1 MTFSKENADDLNDI
15 SKNGYVEWEDLH
27 YTSVNHRLKKY
38 YNSLIDTLSFT
49 TCNVLRAETVS
60 VVATRKMGKAN
71 PGRLAGNSQA
81 AYDIVE
87 RNCKNGWNV
96 FELPPFLFTNND
108 FVNGA
113 HRFWYFE
120 DHNVPYVPVYMVEP
134 KDGYSRNDV
143 INEIG
148 VKFQERPKGTPTSF
162 NDYVARGRIWV
173 IEQNEKRSVNGKLRK
188 EDRVSQDEVREWVKD
203 IADWETSDRQTKLT
217 TAIYNSTEKPGFL
230 SFFSRAQA
238 AKFLGNNGIRITP
251 AAKDVKGNTV
261 NRLISAMEVV
271 HVHRDFIPLFMT
283 DMEKGIK
290 TRVNFY
296 VNTNNIEDEYAVV
309 SLIQAR
315 IKEIEAWI
323 TTVGI
328 LFGKKAERKVR
339 DHLEYGYRPPHIVA
353 KDNEKMQPVK

>member
-1 MTFSKENADDLNDI
+1 M
-15 SKNGYVEWEDLH
+15 
-27 YTSVNHRLKKY
+27 
-38 YNSLIDTLSFT
+38 
-49 TCNVLRAETVS
+49 
-60 VVATRKMGKAN
+60 
-71 PGRLAGNSQA
+71 
-81 AYDIVE
+81 
-87 RNCKNGWNV
+87 
-96 FELPPFLFTNND
+96 
-108 FVNGA
+108 
-113 HRFWYFE
+113 
-120 DHNVPYVPVYMVEP
+120 
-134 KDGYSRNDV
+134 
-143 INEIG
+143 
-148 VKFQERPKGTPTSF
+148 
-162 NDYVARGRIWV
+162 
-173 IEQNEKRSVNGKLRK
+173 VNGKLRK

-283 DMEKGIK
+283 DMERGIK

-323 TTVGI
+323 TTVGTLLDFCPTNTFDNSCIPRGINAFEWENSRDRESNI
-328 LFGKKAERKVR
+328 LCAQAAAGE
-339 DHLEYGYRPPHIVA
+339 I
-353 KDNEKMQPVK
+353 